1 MYRPI
6 LIAGTVAVALAT
18 VYSLIHSEPNSFTS
32 GFVSGFG
39 ALLAF
44 DLWLDE

>member
-6 LIAGTVAVALAT
+6 LIVATAAIALAT
-18 VYSLIHSEPNSFTS
+18 IYGLINSEPNSFTS